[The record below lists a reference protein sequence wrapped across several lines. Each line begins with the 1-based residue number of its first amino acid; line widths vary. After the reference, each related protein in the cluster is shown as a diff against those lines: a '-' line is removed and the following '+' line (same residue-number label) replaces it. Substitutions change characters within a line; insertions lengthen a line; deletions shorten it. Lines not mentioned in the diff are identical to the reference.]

1 MKKAR
6 PITQKAK
13 SSPFKMNESLVA
25 GAGFTARGF
34 SDLSAGFKGGV
45 EPLKQQPGVKPPSK
59 EPKAEDLKDVTLEE
73 TKTSKELGLYEEEE
87 DFDFENDI

>member
-6 PITQKAK
+6 PITQRAK

-25 GAGFTARGF
+25 GAGMTARGF

-45 EPLKQQPGVKPPSK
+45 EPPKQAPGVKPPAK
-59 EPKAEDLKDVTLEE
+59 EPEAEDLDLP
-73 TKTSKELGLYEEEE
+73 ELDYPELDNSLEEEE

>member
-1 MKKAR
+1 MKKVR
-6 PITQKAK
+6 PITQRAK

-45 EPLKQQPGVKPPSK
+45 EPPKQAPGVKPPSK
-59 EPKAEDLKDVTLEE
+59 EPEAENLEE
-73 TKTSKELGLYEEEE
+73 PQTSEELGLYEEEE
-87 DFDFENDI
+87 DFDFENDK

>member
-1 MKKAR
+1 MKKVR
-6 PITQKAK
+6 PITQRAK

-34 SDLSAGFKGGV
+34 SDLTAGFKGGV
-45 EPLKQQPGVKPPSK
+45 EPPKQAPGVKPPVK
-59 EPKAEDLKDVTLEE
+59 EPQAEDLEDVVLE
-73 TKTSKELGLYEEEE
+73 TPKTAEEMGLEEEE